1 MSSMNVKQLSQT
13 FQVRAL
19 TKDHVD
25 QILELSRGNTLFYQY
40 HPPFVTRE
48 SIMEDMEA
56 LPPGKGMTDKFY
68 IGFFEKDRLAAVM
81 DLIRDYPDPGTAYIG
96 LFMVDTDFQGRGV
109 GSGIIEECAG
119 ALKKMGYKKLRLAAD
134 RGNPQSSHFWR
145 KNDFAVTHEGTYI
158 SMERVL

>member
-1 MSSMNVKQLSQT
+1 
-13 FQVRAL
+13 
-19 TKDHVD
+19 
-25 QILELSRGNTLFYQY
+25 
-40 HPPFVTRE
+40 
-48 SIMEDMEA
+48 
-56 LPPGKGMTDKFY
+56 
-68 IGFFEKDRLAAVM
+68 M

-119 ALKKMGYKKLRLAAD
+119 ALKKMEYKKLRLAVD

-145 KNDFAVTHEGTYI
+145 KNGFAVTHEGTYI